1 MECTLC
7 EDGTVADIEEAI
19 EEGWMPSFWVDEEE
33 YGCVCPTCI
42 DKYLEEGMDGEW
54 ELKPE
59 LISTFRASSS
69 SKMSDKL
76 FDKLKVDI
84 EMAMNH
90 LDELQK
96 LYRKQTGISSGQ

>member
-42 DKYLEEGMDGEW
+42 DKYLEEGMD
-54 ELKPE
+54 
-59 LISTFRASSS
+59 RASSS

-96 LYRKQTGISSGQ
+96 LYRKQTGKDFVRPVRL